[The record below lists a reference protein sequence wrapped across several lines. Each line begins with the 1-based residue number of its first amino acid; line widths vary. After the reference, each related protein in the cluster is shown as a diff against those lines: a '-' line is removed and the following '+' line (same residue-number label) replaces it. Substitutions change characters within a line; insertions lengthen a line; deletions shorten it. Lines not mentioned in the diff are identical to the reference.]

1 MQIRSLVKT
10 IQWYE
15 YSAKKKCKNG
25 FGKDFLK
32 LMNNAIFGKTMEKVR
47 KKKDIA
53 CNNQSKKKLFSVRTK
68 L

>member
-1 MQIRSLVKT
+1 MVKT

-15 YSAKKKCKNG
+15 YSAKKKCKND

-47 KKKDIA
+47 KKKILLVTT
-53 CNNQSKKKLFSVRTK
+53 KVRK
-68 L
+68 NCLVSEPNYNI